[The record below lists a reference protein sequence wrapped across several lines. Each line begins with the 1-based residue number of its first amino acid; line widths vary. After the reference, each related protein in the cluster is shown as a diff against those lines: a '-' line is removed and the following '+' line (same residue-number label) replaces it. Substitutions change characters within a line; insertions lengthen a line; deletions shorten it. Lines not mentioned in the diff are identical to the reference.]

1 VSTPTPPPGSDP
13 QGPGQPGQPYGQ
25 QPPGQSQP
33 PGQPG
38 RYGQPS
44 YGEPGQ
50 GQPPAGAQGQPGP
63 YGQPGPPPQ
72 YGEAQQNPYG
82 QQVPYGQVPQQ
93 AGPPADMLAGWGS
106 RVGAYLI
113 DYLVG
118 NIPVTIGYFI
128 YFPSM
133 MSAAQT
139 GEQPGGG
146 AQLIF
151 LLLAL
156 VSLGI
161 NIWNRWFKQGSTG
174 QSIGKQVLGIKL
186 LRESD
191 GQPIGPLMAFVRDIC
206 HILDGLCFI
215 GYLWP
220 LWDAKKQ
227 TFADKILS
235 TVVVKANQ

>member
-1 VSTPTPPPGSDP
+1 
-13 QGPGQPGQPYGQ
+13 
-25 QPPGQSQP
+25 
-33 PGQPG
+33 
-38 RYGQPS
+38 
-44 YGEPGQ
+44 
-50 GQPPAGAQGQPGP
+50 
-63 YGQPGPPPQ
+63 
-72 YGEAQQNPYG
+72 
-82 QQVPYGQVPQQ
+82 
-93 AGPPADMLAGWGS
+93 MLAGWGS

-113 DYLVG
+113 DVLVAD
-118 NIPVTIGYFI
+118 IPVIIGYFI
-128 YFPSM
+128 YIPAM

-139 GEQPGGG
+139 GQQPGG
-146 AQLIF
+146 ASALIF
-151 LLLAL
+151 WLLAL

-206 HILDGLCFI
+206 HILDGVCFI

-235 TVVVKANQ
+235 TVVVKAPK

>member
-1 VSTPTPPPGSDP
+1 MSTPTPPPGSDP
-13 QGPGQPGQPYGQ
+13 QGPGQPDQPYGQ

-44 YGEPGQ
+44 YGQPGQ
-50 GQPPAGAQGQPGP
+50 PGQPPAGAQGQPGA

-82 QQVPYGQVPQQ
+82 QQTPYGQAPPS
-93 AGPPADMLAGWGS
+93 AGPSPDMLASWIQ

-118 NIPVTIGYFI
+118 NIPLTIGYFI
-128 YFPSM
+128 YVPSM
-133 MSAAQT
+133 MSAGTT
-139 GEQPGGG
+139 GAPPSGG
-146 AQLIF
+146 AQIAF
-151 LLLAL
+151 YLLAL

-161 NIWNRWFKQGSTG
+161 NIWNRWFKQGTTG
-174 QSIGKQVLGIKL
+174 QSIGKQVLGLKL
-186 LRESD
+186 LREAD

-206 HILDGLCFI
+206 HILDGICFI
-215 GYLWP
+215 GYLFP
-220 LWDAKKQ
+220 LWDAKRQ
-227 TFADKILS
+227 TFADKIIS
-235 TVVVKANQ
+235 TLVVKA